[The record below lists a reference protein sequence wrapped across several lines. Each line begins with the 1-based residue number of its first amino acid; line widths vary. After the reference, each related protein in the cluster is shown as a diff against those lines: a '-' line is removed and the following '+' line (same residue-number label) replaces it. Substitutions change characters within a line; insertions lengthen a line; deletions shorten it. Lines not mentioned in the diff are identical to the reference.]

1 MMIYILCSA
10 VEENPRSSLPDK
22 NLGFHST

>member
-1 MMIYILCSA
+1 MIYILCSA